1 MNIEL
6 HQGDLPDHLTLGE
19 VVAVDTE
26 TMGLKPERDRLCVV
40 QLSDGDGTAHLVQLQ
55 PGGYRTPNL
64 NALLADPDRLKLF
77 HYARF
82 DLAMLRRF
90 LGVACGPVY
99 CTKIASRLA
108 RTYTDRHGLKD
119 LVRELLGV
127 ELDKTEQSSDWGA
140 PALSETQLRYA
151 ARDVAH
157 LHATPRPPR
166 CDAGARGPQPSR
178 GRLLRLP
185 AGPGRARPC
194 RLGRAGPV
202 RALSPCMTLPTPPR
216 SLVDGRVAPPDTP
229 PPCRAA
235 IGTSQGWRQARPD
248 GPRAGWEAT

>member
-64 NALLADPDRLKLF
+64 NALLADPARLKLF

-119 LVRELLGV
+119 LVRELLGI

-140 PALSETQLRYA
+140 DRLSETQMRYA
-151 ARDVAH
+151 ARDVLH
-157 LHATPRPPR
+157 LHALR
-166 CDAGARGPQPSR
+166 ARLDEMLAREGRSALAQACFDFLPSR
-178 GRLLRLP
+178 AELDL
-185 AGPGRARPC
+185 
-194 RLGRAGPV
+194 
-202 RALSPCMTLPTPPR
+202 
-216 SLVDGRVAPPDTP
+216 
-229 PPCRAA
+229 
-235 IGTSQGWRQARPD
+235 
-248 GPRAGWEAT
+248 AGWPDQDIFAH